1 MAQVYK
7 TIFQVRRATALE
19 WVQVNP
25 ILRLAEPGFEVDTYK
40 LKIGDG
46 RTVWNDL
53 PYIAGGDPTPS
64 EVSGIVNASTHYD
77 FPSVGN
83 ENYIYKA
90 VAEFL
95 FQWGHIHQQKQC
107 LSTCLE
113 RFSTTLDLYP
123 IFFGCG
129 VLNMEQNTIFFALQR
144 GLNTCLQ
151 IIQ

>member
-25 ILRLAEPGFEVDTYK
+25 ILRLAEPGFEVDTSK

-46 RTVWNDL
+46 RTVWN
-53 PYIAGGDPTPS
+53 
-64 EVSGIVNASTHYD
+64 D

-90 VAEFL
+90 VAEHKIY
-95 FQWGHIHQQKQC
+95 QWDKSELRYIPISAFDEIELIH
-107 LSTCLE
+107 
-113 RFSTTLDLYP
+113 
-123 IFFGCG
+123 GG
-129 VLNMEQNTIFFALQR
+129 NAN
-144 GLNTCLQ
+144 G
-151 IIQ
+151 

>member
-1 MAQVYK
+1 MARIYK

-19 WVQVNP
+19 WAQVNP

-46 RTVWNDL
+46 RTMWNDL

-64 EVSGIVNASTHYD
+64 EVSGIVNASTRYD

-90 VAEFL
+90 VSEHKIY
-95 FQWGHIHQQKQC
+95 QWDKSELRYIPISAFDEIELIH
-107 LSTCLE
+107 
-113 RFSTTLDLYP
+113 
-123 IFFGCG
+123 GG
-129 VLNMEQNTIFFALQR
+129 NAN
-144 GLNTCLQ
+144 G
-151 IIQ
+151 